1 MPLSQGLVRKP
12 VGGVLG
18 LRRPSPRAM
27 RRMLKRMGM
36 EMAPLAGVEEVIIRL
51 SDRSL
56 VMEDPEVFMVE
67 VGGQRIY
74 QIVPGRIREELVEAK
89 RPAIPEEDVQLVA
102 QQAGVSL
109 EEARA
114 ALEEAGG
121 DLAKAILLLTGQG

>member
-1 MPLSQGLVRKP
+1 VLS
-12 VGGVLG
+12 

-36 EMAPLAGVEEVIIRL
+36 EMAPVTGVEEVILRFPSKNI
-51 SDRSL
+51 
-56 VMEDPEVFMVE
+56 VMEEPEVFMVE
-67 VGGQRIY
+67 IGGQRIY
-74 QIVPGRIREELVEAK
+74 QIIPGRIREELVEAE

>member
-1 MPLSQGLVRKP
+1 M
-12 VGGVLG
+12 
-18 LRRPSPRAM
+18 RRPSPRAM
-27 RRMLKRMGM
+27 RRMLRRMGM
-36 EMAPLAGVEEVIIRL
+36 EMTPVAGVEEVVLRFPGKNII
-51 SDRSL
+51 
-56 VMEDPEVFMVE
+56 MEEPEVLVVE

-74 QIVPGRIREELVEAK
+74 QIIPARIREEPVEAK
-89 RPAIPEEDVQLVA
+89 RPAIPEEDVHLVA